1 VTWAASATEVTGA
14 LAMLLGA
21 RQPFIAAMRSGPCSV
36 VDLELVAFAFVVC
49 RLPGADVS
57 LRVALRVR
65 DDIDHPRSHSHEDL
79 IEWGD
84 AWMAYRRLIVL
95 GELAAIERH
104 HMMTTEQVDAWQ
116 RGAS

>member
-1 VTWAASATEVTGA
+1 MSWAASATEVTST

-36 VDLELVAFAFVVC
+36 VDLELVGFAFVVC
-49 RLPGADVS
+49 RLPGSDLS
-57 LRVALRVR
+57 LRVALRMR
-65 DDIDHPRSHSHEDL
+65 DDIDHPKSHAHADL
-79 IEWGD
+79 LAWGD

-104 HMMTTEQVDAWQ
+104 NLMTAEQVDAWQ